1 MNYDNVKELIGI
13 INNSSFNEFEYKK
26 GDFYVKMKKNSQNNS
41 NYSVQTL
48 ASQNFDPKIESS
60 IIPENISEPITI
72 MPQEKV
78 EIKSGNLVK
87 APIVGTFYQSSGPDK
102 PPFVKVG
109 DKVKEGDLLCIIEAM
124 KIMNEIKSPYSGEIV
139 EILVSNDNMV
149 EYNQP
154 LFRIV

>member
-60 IIPENISEPITI
+60 IIPENIS
-72 MPQEKV
+72 
-78 EIKSGNLVK
+78 
-87 APIVGTFYQSSGPDK
+87 
-102 PPFVKVG
+102 
-109 DKVKEGDLLCIIEAM
+109 
-124 KIMNEIKSPYSGEIV
+124 
-139 EILVSNDNMV
+139 
-149 EYNQP
+149 
-154 LFRIV
+154 